1 MNKELIR
8 EYNKNGFCIIN
19 GLLPVVDCNNV
30 LTDIHS
36 LVRFQLKRFEPN
48 LIDEKLGDVNL
59 LANEMERLLNFDVN
73 AYLAFARRSSK
84 LVNLHRY
91 LSHNNIL
98 STLSNLN
105 FELPTIVTEP
115 LLHISSDKLIIP
127 NGYAGFE
134 THQDWPSIQG
144 SLDCVVVWAP
154 LVDVSSINF
163 PLQVIPG
170 SHKKG
175 LYKGEIT
182 DNLLRIDPKEY
193 NYQKHTSIEVKAGD
207 VVVMSS
213 WTLHQTGMQ
222 NSTGFRIA
230 CSTRYDNSAEK
241 TFIDRGYPCA
251 YHRSVER
258 ELITANFPSK
268 EQVLR
273 FFE

>member
-1 MNKELIR
+1 MNKGQVE
-8 EYNKNGFCIIN
+8 EYNKNGFCIIS
-19 GLLPVVDCNNV
+19 GLLPIENCNDV
-30 LTDIHS
+30 LTDIQS

-48 LIDEKLGDVNL
+48 LIDDELGNVKS
-59 LANEMERLLNFDVN
+59 LADEMQRLLKFDVN
-73 AYLAFARRSSK
+73 AYLAFARRASK

-91 LSHNNIL
+91 LSHTNIL
-98 STLSNLN
+98 LALSDLN

-115 LLHISSDKLIIP
+115 VLHISSDKLVIP

-144 SLDCVVVWAP
+144 SLDCVVIWVP
-154 LVDVSSINF
+154 LVDVSSISF

-193 NYQKHTSIEVKAGD
+193 NDQKHISIEVKAGD

-222 NSTGFRIA
+222 NSTGFRLA
-230 CSTRYDNSAEK
+230 CSTRYDNSAEQ

-251 YHRSVER
+251 YQRSVKR
-258 ELITANFPSK
+258 EMITPNFPT
-268 EQVLR
+268 EAQVLK
-273 FFE
+273 FYE

>member
-1 MNKELIR
+1 MNKEQIE
-8 EYNKNGFCIIN
+8 EYNKNGFCIIS
-19 GLLPVVDCNNV
+19 GLLPIVDCNNV

-48 LIDEKLGDVNL
+48 LVGEKLGNVES
-59 LANEMERLLNFDVN
+59 LANEMQRLLKFDVS
-73 AYLAFARRSSK
+73 AYLAFARRASK

-98 STLSNLN
+98 SLLSNLN

-115 LLHISSDKLIIP
+115 VLHISSDKLIIP

-144 SLDCVVVWAP
+144 SIDCVVLWAP

-182 DNLLRIDPKEY
+182 ENILRIDPKEY

-222 NSTGFRIA
+222 NSTGFRLA
-230 CSTRYDNSAEK
+230 CSTRYDNSSEQ
-241 TFIDRGYPCA
+241 TFINRGYPCA
-251 YHRSVER
+251 YQRSVKR
-258 ELITANFPSK
+258 ELITANFPI
-268 EQVLR
+268 ENQILM